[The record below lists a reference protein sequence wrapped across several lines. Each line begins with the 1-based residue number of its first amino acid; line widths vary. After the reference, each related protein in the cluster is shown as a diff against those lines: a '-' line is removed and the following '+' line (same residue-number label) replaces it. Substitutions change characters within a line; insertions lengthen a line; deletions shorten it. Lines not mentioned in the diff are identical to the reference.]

1 MENELATL
9 ANTGATALIA
19 LMVSDSWGQVKDRFA
34 RLFAGRDGTEKSL
47 SRLEKSQGKLLDAC
61 AKGDGES
68 MSAIEAE
75 WRADLLHLL
84 RSDSAAA
91 DDLRTLLN
99 RRAPAGSVY
108 NATNGSVHFGPVIQS
123 GQIISKP

>member
-1 MENELATL
+1 VENELVAL
-9 ANTGATALIA
+9 ANAGATALIA
-19 LMVSDSWGQVKDRFA
+19 LMASDSWGQVKGGFA
-34 RLFAGRDGTEKSL
+34 RLLAGSNTTEKTL
-47 SRLEKSQGKLLDAC
+47 SRLEKSQAKLLAAR
-61 AKGDGES
+61 AKGDGVS

-84 RSDSAAA
+84 RSDPAAA
-91 DDLRTLLN
+91 DGLLTLLN
-99 RRAPAGSVY
+99 PRATAGVVY